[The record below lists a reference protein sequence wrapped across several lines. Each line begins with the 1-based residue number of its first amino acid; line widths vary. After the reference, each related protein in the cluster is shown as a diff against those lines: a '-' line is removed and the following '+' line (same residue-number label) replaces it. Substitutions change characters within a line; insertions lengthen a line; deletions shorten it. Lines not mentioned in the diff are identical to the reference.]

1 MHIAQTV
8 KANVPP
14 SNSVPGGDNSISL
27 IYDNDFRG
35 ASVLFCKWESCET
48 TESLP
53 HEELEWKDTNPNL
66 DVKQKKK
73 QKTKQNKIKYWKT
86 GNCGTSKNA
95 E

>member
-14 SNSVPGGDNSISL
+14 SNSVPGGRQRSVSL
-27 IYDNDFRG
+27 IHDKGIRRTG
-35 ASVLFCKWESCET
+35 VLFCQWESCENID
-48 TESLP
+48 ESAT
-53 HEELEWKDTNPNL
+53 WR
-66 DVKQKKK
+66 VRRKKYK
-73 QKTKQNKIKYWKT
+73 PKLRCKAKKYRKT